1 MPRHRIVRQATLK
14 PAPSLSGLKPAIRR
28 VPCCRPACI
37 LACRP
42 CSACFGLKSGY
53 DLTLWCRRPSHAT
66 STDFLHQNHFSFC
79 VKGVTSMTKVTIDP
93 GICGF
98 PIIAYQISH
107 IHVFSS
113 MTDLKPFSNWIAIL
127 SPRSLLP
134 GRPYSAY
141 HLLYCLI

>member
-1 MPRHRIVRQATLK
+1 
-14 PAPSLSGLKPAIRR
+14 
-28 VPCCRPACI
+28 
-37 LACRP
+37 
-42 CSACFGLKSGY
+42 
-53 DLTLWCRRPSHAT
+53 
-66 STDFLHQNHFSFC
+66 
-79 VKGVTSMTKVTIDP
+79 MTKVTIDP

-134 GRPYSAY
+134 GRPYCAIPTGPLMRWAFY
-141 HLLYCLI
+141 KIYNIY